1 MCRSAFSFV
10 SKEGISRV
18 ANPPL
23 PIISVFYLS
32 TPITVVS
39 GFGGVAGAEAEAES
53 QVIEV

>member
-1 MCRSAFSFV
+1 M

-23 PIISVFYLS
+23 PFISVFYLS

-39 GFGGVAGAEAEAES
+39 GFVGFAGAEAEAES